1 MSTVRASSMSL
12 QLADSSEL
20 LATLEAGADVGD
32 DESVDLLAHSL
43 QCGAILEAVAPG
55 DRELQVAGLVHDL
68 GTILAPHRPEAHAR
82 VGATAVRGLLGP
94 RVARLVGLHDQAK
107 RYLVTTDPSY
117 RHRLSPRSLET
128 LRLQGGLLDPDE
140 RAALDAEPDLVACLT
155 LRRADDDAKRPGA
168 AVPDL
173 GHWRGLLDRLARSA
187 A

>member
-1 MSTVRASSMSL
+1 MRSVRTSSL
-12 QLADSSEL
+12 GLRPADCSEL
-20 LATLEAGADVGD
+20 FATLEAGADVGD

-43 QCGAILEAVAPG
+43 QCAAILEAVAPG
-55 DRELQVAGLVHDL
+55 DRELQAAGLVHDL
-68 GTILAPHRPEAHAR
+68 GTVLAPHRPEVHAR
-82 VGATAVRGLLGP
+82 VGARAVRGVLGP

-107 RYLVTTDPSY
+107 RYLVTTDPTY

-140 RAALDAEPDLVACLT
+140 RAALDAEPELGACLT
-155 LRRADDDAKRPGA
+155 LRWADDDAKQPGR
-168 AVPDL
+168 VTPDL